1 MTVAIALLDS
11 LFKPCHVRDD
21 LRELPVSFGPRLESL
36 RGLHPP
42 TPLHEGH
49 DVDHFVSFA
58 AYVKEFAD
66 APVQIVR
73 IDGYRFTHILG
84 RMVFARRPD
93 GVFDLFF
100 WRRSGSNGRWILQ
113 QEPDDLTPL
122 LDLPRGS
129 LWLDQLRE
137 LLDREAIQRLGD
149 TRLARQWAAW
159 AWRCIDQHVI
169 RHIDL
174 RRLRSRIRGA
184 VGLDLDILHVLH
196 QRRRHCDG
204 PYWFVIEYNREQRRR
219 AQSRILER
227 EAPSLLPLYWG
238 LSSHKDFDLQLE
250 PKQALQRFAASRGIK
265 PRTWK
270 WLAHSGRRG
279 ATLCRIA
286 SREFFPWNEE
296 RNALEYLDVLAIL
309 APARRPRI
317 ETLRQVLSLFSTRAA
332 QPASYAVPIRAFGAS
347 LRHVLRLL
355 ERASTGGYRSLDL
368 ESLHTIL
375 AWLSDTDCT
384 ELTRSQRQGGWK
396 WLMRQ
401 AEQHR
406 LRLQR
411 MPSSN
416 ASWEPPVATIETG
429 PYRIVPLASAAA
441 MWEESIAMRHCADR
455 YIPSCENGHHHL
467 FSIRSRCGKRV
478 ATVCLSR
485 ESESSWSLTAVAGK
499 ANSEP
504 SAAVRSAAKELL
516 AEVNR
521 EADAG

>member
-1 MTVAIALLDS
+1 MTVALALLDS

-21 LRELPVSFGPRLESL
+21 LRALPMPTDPRLETL
-36 RGLHPP
+36 RPLRPP
-42 TPLHEGH
+42 PLLRDGH
-49 DVDHFVSFA
+49 DVDHLISFA
-58 AYVKEFAD
+58 AHVKEIAD
-66 APVQIVR
+66 SPVQIVC

-84 RMVFARRPD
+84 RLVFARRPD

-100 WRRSGSNGRWILQ
+100 WRRLATNGHWTLQ

-137 LLDREAIQRLGD
+137 LLEREAIQRLGD
-149 TRLARQWAAW
+149 IPHARQWAAW
-159 AWRCIDQHVI
+159 AWRCIDQCVLQ
-169 RHIDL
+169 HIDL

-184 VGLDLDILHVLH
+184 VGFDLDVLRVLR
-196 QRRRHCDG
+196 QRRRHGDG

-219 AQSRILER
+219 AQSRILEH

-238 LSSHKDFDLQLE
+238 LSIHKEFNLELE
-250 PKQALQRFAASRGIK
+250 PKKALQRFAASRGIK

-279 ATLCRIA
+279 ATLCRA
-286 SREFFPWNEE
+286 VSREFFPWNEE
-296 RNALEYLDVLAIL
+296 CNALEYLDVLAIL
-309 APARRPRI
+309 APTRRPRI

-332 QPASYAVPIRAFGAS
+332 RPASYAEPMRAFGAS

-355 ERASTGGYRSLDL
+355 ERAPIRGDRSLDS
-368 ESLHTIL
+368 ESLHAIL
-375 AWLSDTDCT
+375 AWLSDTNCT

-455 YIPSCENGHHHL
+455 YIPSCETGHHHL
-467 FSIRSRCGKRV
+467 FSIRSRCGKRL
-478 ATVCLSR
+478 ATVCLRR
-485 ESESSWSLTAVAGK
+485 ESESEWSLTAVAGK

-504 SAAVRSAAKELL
+504 SIAVRIAAKKLL

-521 EADAG
+521 EADA